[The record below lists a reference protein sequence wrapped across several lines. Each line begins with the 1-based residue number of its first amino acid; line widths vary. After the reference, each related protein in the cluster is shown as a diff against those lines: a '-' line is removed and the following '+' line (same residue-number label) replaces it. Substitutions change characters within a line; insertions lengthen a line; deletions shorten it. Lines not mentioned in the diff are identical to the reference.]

1 MRFSPASL
9 PDLTILDYIA
19 SSDSRSALNLQTIL
33 NSDDVA
39 LDSDEAPGDGLEP
52 DGSGQ
57 VELVE
62 GGMERKRGMTK
73 GMFVAREEVELA
85 LTKDDE
91 EDGEEV
97 SGDEIGEFDD

>member
-1 MRFSPASL
+1 M
-9 PDLTILDYIA
+9 
-19 SSDSRSALNLQTIL
+19 
-33 NSDDVA
+33 A
-39 LDSDEAPGDGLEP
+39 LDSDEEPGDVLER

-62 GGMERKRGMTK
+62 GGMERKRGKTT
-73 GMFVAREEVELA
+73 GMFVSREEGELA

-97 SGDEIGEFDD
+97 PGDEIGEFDD

>member
-1 MRFSPASL
+1 M
-9 PDLTILDYIA
+9 
-19 SSDSRSALNLQTIL
+19 
-33 NSDDVA
+33 A
-39 LDSDEAPGDGLEP
+39 LDSDEAPGDVLEP

-62 GGMERKRGMTK
+62 GGMERKRGVTK
-73 GMFVAREEVELA
+73 EMFVARQEEELA

-97 SGDEIGEFDD
+97 SGDEIREFDV